1 MTFLLAAVMQ
11 DIPVVGDVIEKVASW
26 KNLGAA
32 AGVVVIILG
41 LDWLRRRG
49 PDLDQQSHE
58 ETKRLLITKLA
69 DAAMKLAELAEHV
82 LRSAPLS
89 ANKKDGSEQE
99 GSK

>member
-1 MTFLLAAVMQ
+1 MTFLLAAALQ

-69 DAAMKLAELAEHV
+69 DLAEHA
-82 LRSAPLS
+82 LKAAPSA
-89 ANKKDGSEQE
+89 KQKDGSEE
-99 GSK
+99 ASK

>member
-1 MTFLLAAVMQ
+1 MQ

-58 ETKRLLITKLA
+58 ETKRLLIANLA
-69 DAAMKLAELAEHV
+69 ATAMKIADLAEHA

-89 ANKKDGSEQE
+89 AKQKDGSEQE

>member
-1 MTFLLAAVMQ
+1 MTYFLAAVLQ
-11 DIPVVGDVIEKVASW
+11 DIPIVGDVVEKVASW

-49 PDLDQQSHE
+49 PDLDQQGHE
-58 ETKRLLITKLA
+58 ETKRLLATKY
-69 DAAMKLAELAEHV
+69 AELAELV
-82 LRSAPLS
+82 VRSS
-89 ANKKDGSEQE
+89 AHHCAKPKDGSEQE

>member
-1 MTFLLAAVMQ
+1 MTMFLAAVLQ
-11 DIPVVGDVIEKVASW
+11 DIPIVGDVVEKVASW

-58 ETKRLLITKLA
+58 ETKRLLATKYA
-69 DAAMKLAELAEHV
+69 DLAELAIK
-82 LRSAPLS
+82 SAHQC
-89 ANKKDGSEQE
+89 ANKKDGIEQE

>member
-1 MTFLLAAVMQ
+1 MTLFLAAVMQ

-49 PDLDQQSHE
+49 PDLDQQGHE

-69 DAAMKLAELAEHV
+69 DLAEHA

-89 ANKKDGSEQE
+89 AKPKDGSEQE

>member
-69 DAAMKLAELAEHV
+69 DSTMKIADLAEHA
-82 LRSAPLS
+82 LRSAPQS
-89 ANKKDGSEQE
+89 AKPKDGSEE